1 MKGVK
6 GIMERNFFDEVIAN
20 LSIESEI
27 SLIEYLL
34 QDVKKRVKVLT
45 NQKKSTDEAIDE
57 VINLV
62 MGREK

>member
-1 MKGVK
+1 
-6 GIMERNFFDEVIAN
+6 MERNFFDEVIAN